1 VTYTH
6 AMEDKRQETM
16 DGETKNNA
24 VGRETEDADRNH
36 SLEDERPRINDKRQR
51 MEDMLQNIGDGGRET
66 KDGGQE
72 TEVRGQETYR
82 SVGASPDDLGL
93 AQCT

>member
-1 VTYTH
+1 
-6 AMEDKRQETM
+6 MMLDMRQRM
-16 DGETKNNA
+16 
-24 VGRETEDADRNH
+24 VVRNH
-36 SLEDERPRINDKRQR
+36 SLEDERQR
-51 MEDMLQNIGDGGRET
+51 MEDMLQNIGNGGRET
-66 KDGGQE
+66 RNGGQE